1 MALEQRIIDPEKE
14 AAELNRRIT
23 ELENLLLETENFRK
37 KQFLISASS
46 VLIILLILISFA
58 IGMIGYFMS
67 YPKKELMGELTR
79 NIKLSYTPAELREM
93 GKGFQ
98 SRFLST
104 FRREA
109 QNSFLHE
116 IPSLRREFKHEFKK
130 TILHTDSNFKK
141 RLEQLLKHRL
151 DLHKQELLDRYA
163 SHRNIPRR
171 ELEKAIDSA
180 NETLIR
186 SILQRFTEQTAP
198 TLTRLNDLNADLEM
212 FRTLPDYTAL
222 ANEPRDF
229 LESRLYENILEYTV
243 YLLNESKGVSGNRE
257 AAE

>member
-1 MALEQRIIDPEKE
+1 
-14 AAELNRRIT
+14 
-23 ELENLLLETENFRK
+23 
-37 KQFLISASS
+37 
-46 VLIILLILISFA
+46 
-58 IGMIGYFMS
+58 
-67 YPKKELMGELTR
+67 
-79 NIKLSYTPAELREM
+79 M

-104 FRREA
+104 FRRRRRIRFCTRFRA
-109 QNSFLHE
+109 SGANSSMIQEDH
-116 IPSLRREFKHEFKK
+116 SAYR
-130 TILHTDSNFKK
+130 SNFKK

-151 DLHKQELLDRYA
+151 DLHKQELLERYA

>member
-1 MALEQRIIDPEKE
+1 MALEQRIIDLEKE

-79 NIKLSYTPAELREM
+79 NIKLSCTPAELREM

-141 RLEQLLKHRL
+141 RLAHLLQHRL
-151 DLHKQELLDRYA
+151 DLHKQELLERYA

>member
-116 IPSLRREFKHEFKK
+116 IPAR
-130 TILHTDSNFKK
+130 I
-141 RLEQLLKHRL
+141 Q
-151 DLHKQELLDRYA
+151 A
-163 SHRNIPRR
+163 
-171 ELEKAIDSA
+171 
-180 NETLIR
+180 
-186 SILQRFTEQTAP
+186 
-198 TLTRLNDLNADLEM
+198 
-212 FRTLPDYTAL
+212 
-222 ANEPRDF
+222 
-229 LESRLYENILEYTV
+229 
-243 YLLNESKGVSGNRE
+243 
-257 AAE
+257 

>member
-37 KQFLISASS
+37 RQFLISASS

-104 FRREA
+104 FRRKA
-109 QNSFLHE
+109 QNSFQHE
-116 IPSLRREFKHEFKK
+116 IPILRREFKHEFKK
-130 TILHTDSNFKK
+130 TVLHTDSNFKK

-151 DLHKQELLDRYA
+151 DLNKQELLERYA
-163 SHRNIPRR
+163 SNRNIPRR
-171 ELEKAIDSA
+171 ELEKAIDAA
-180 NETLIR
+180 NEKLIHGV
-186 SILQRFTEQTAP
+186 LQRFTEQTFPAQ
-198 TLTRLNDLNADLEM
+198 TRLNDLNSDLEM